1 MSKVSPETYTAKD
14 GKKFTAKDA
23 STMLDIDSINKKC
36 DNIVKV
42 AKEGCKNI
50 CTKIENVEI
59 GKEALCVAD
68 SSLEPAL
75 DEVNRYIKTIA
86 SDGIEPTVEQIKEE
100 ALAAFNKLQEQENE
114 KAKQECDAYNAKL
127 ESSN

>member
-42 AKEGCKNI
+42 AKEGCENLCK
-50 CTKIENVEI
+50 KIGNVEI

-75 DEVNRYIKTIA
+75 EEVSNYIKTIS
-86 SDGIEPTVEQIKEE
+86 SDGIEPTVDQIKEA
-100 ALAAFNKLQEQENE
+100 ALAAFNKLQEIEND
-114 KAKQECDAYNAKL
+114 KAKQECDAYNATL
-127 ESSN
+127 

>member
-42 AKEGCKNI
+42 AKEGCENLCK
-50 CTKIENVEI
+50 KIGNVEI
-59 GKEALCVAD
+59 GKETLCVAD

-75 DEVNRYIKTIA
+75 EEVSNYIKTIS
-86 SDGIEPTVEQIKEE
+86 SDGIEPTVDQIKEA
-100 ALAAFNKLQEQENE
+100 ALAAFNKLQEIEND
-114 KAKQECDAYNAKL
+114 KAKQECDAYNATL
-127 ESSN
+127 

>member
-1 MSKVSPETYTAKD
+1 MSKVTPATYTAKD

-42 AKEGCKNI
+42 AKEGCENLCK
-50 CTKIENVEI
+50 KIGNVEI

-75 DEVNRYIKTIA
+75 EEVSNYIKTIS
-86 SDGIEPTVEQIKEE
+86 SDGIEPTVDQIKEA
-100 ALAAFNKLQEQENE
+100 ALAAFNKLQEIEND
-114 KAKQECDAYNAKL
+114 KAKQECDAYNATL
-127 ESSN
+127 

>member
-1 MSKVSPETYTAKD
+1 MSKVTPATYTAKD

-36 DNIVKV
+36 ENIVKV
-42 AKEGCKNI
+42 AKDGCDKI
-50 CTKIENVEI
+50 CTKIGNVEI

-68 SSLEPAL
+68 TSLEPAL
-75 DEVNRYIKTIA
+75 EEVDKYIKSIA
-86 SDGIEPTVEQIKEE
+86 SEGIEPTVEQIKDE
-100 ALAAFNKLQEQENE
+100 ALAAFNKLQEIEND

-127 ESSN
+127 

>member
-1 MSKVSPETYTAKD
+1 MASRKSPETYTAKD
-14 GKKFTAKDA
+14 GKTFTAKDA
-23 STMLDIDSINKKC
+23 STMLDIDSVNKKC
-36 DNIVKV
+36 ENIVKV

-75 DEVNRYIKTIA
+75 EEVNRYIKTIA
-86 SDGIEPTVEQIKEE
+86 SDGIEPTIDKVKEA
-100 ALAAFNKLQEQENE
+100 ALDAFNKLQEIENDKAEQER
-114 KAKQECDAYNAKL
+114 DAYNAKL
-127 ESSN
+127 